1 VLTIAKRTELSPV
14 MPLGPPR
21 PSWPGATITVQ
32 RDTLVIAKLD
42 ELKMLLAGV
51 NFGEAQGA
59 DYRRC
64 GKESEGDN

>member
-1 VLTIAKRTELSPV
+1 VH
-14 MPLGPPR
+14 
-21 PSWPGATITVQ
+21 

-42 ELKMLLAGV
+42 ELKMPLAGV